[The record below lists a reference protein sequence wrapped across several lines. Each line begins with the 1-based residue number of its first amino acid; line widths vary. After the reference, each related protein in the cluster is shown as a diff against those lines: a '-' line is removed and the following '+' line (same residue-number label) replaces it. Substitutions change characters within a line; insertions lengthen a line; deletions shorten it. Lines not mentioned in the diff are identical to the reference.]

1 MYIHRLLNYQSFQK
15 LLVYIATKRDNCHI
29 SNGEECF
36 YLYTFQDT
44 NKSKKTFLTIYYPN
58 VKNDCIDKFNLSTIQ

>member
-36 YLYTFQDT
+36 YRICLFRGILFKIPT
-44 NKSKKTFLTIYYPN
+44 KVRKHS
-58 VKNDCIDKFNLSTIQ
+58 